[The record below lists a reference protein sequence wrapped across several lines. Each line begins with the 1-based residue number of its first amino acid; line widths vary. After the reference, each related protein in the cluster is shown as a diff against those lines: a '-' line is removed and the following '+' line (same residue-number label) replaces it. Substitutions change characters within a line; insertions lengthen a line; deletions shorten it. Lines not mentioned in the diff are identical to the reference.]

1 MPNLGFIDW
10 PLPDTLSRQ
19 PPVPSATERNR
30 LMSSTF
36 VPSHWP
42 QAARPAP
49 APVFGRRV
57 LAAGPA
63 GSTGIIAGI
72 EWLFKRNCSI
82 TPQELVSVYASLC
95 ALSFLIAGFFFWH
108 GAPFVAAFAGIELA
122 AVGAA
127 MLVFAHHAGDRETI
141 TLVGRMLRVE
151 RWVGNRVERT
161 ELAADWLTV
170 EPAAGQ
176 GSLVQLCGRGHRVR
190 VGRFL
195 RPELRGA
202 FAQEL
207 RQTLRQPAVGTAPE
221 NESN

>member
-1 MPNLGFIDW
+1 
-10 PLPDTLSRQ
+10 
-19 PPVPSATERNR
+19 
-30 LMSSTF
+30 MSSTF

-42 QAARPAP
+42 EAARPS
-49 APVFGRRV
+49 PVFGRRV
-57 LAAGPA
+57 LTTGPA
-63 GSTGIIAGI
+63 GSSAGI
-72 EWLFKRNCSI
+72 EWLLKRNCSI
-82 TPQELVSVYASLC
+82 TPQQLGAVYASLC
-95 ALSFLIAGFFFWH
+95 GASALISGFFFWQ

-127 MLVFAHHAGDRETI
+127 MLLFAQHAGDRETL
-141 TLVGRMLRVE
+141 TLVGRSLWVE
-151 RWVGNRVERT
+151 SCIGNRVERT

-195 RPELRGA
+195 RPDLRGA

-207 RQTLRQPAVGTAPE
+207 RRALRLLPAGSDTE
-221 NESN
+221 NDLN